1 MAVYDCFTFF
11 NELELLDL
19 RLYLLNNVVDYFVI
33 VEMNK
38 TFRGKDKEYIFEK
51 NKDKYEKYINK
62 IVYIKIEDVPKYDD
76 TIYVKEENNIIARDW
91 TLEFFQRNAII
102 KGLKKCKPSD
112 IIMISDIDEIP
123 SPLVLDDILNKSVY
137 IKRKKHLRAKIK
149 LVKRLFKINPFYL
162 FKNLK
167 VKDIIDL
174 MPISL
179 EQDMYYYY
187 LNGKLNNKWYGT
199 VICKYK
205 NLKSP
210 QEMRNNRNK
219 MLTIKNGGWHFS
231 YLGGV
236 DRIIRKMMSIVEGND
251 EKAKEVHIK
260 NCIEKG
266 KDIYGKKHVKINYIN
281 KEEIGI
287 KNIDKYIKKYPYLY
301 KNRTEKLE

>member
-19 RLYLLNNVVDYFVI
+19 RLNLLNNKVDYFVI
-33 VEMNK
+33 VEMNR
-38 TFRGKDKEYIFEK
+38 TQRGEKKEYIFEE
-51 NKDKYEKYINK
+51 NKHKYKRYLNK
-62 IVYIKIEDVPKYDD
+62 IIHIKVDADLLIN
-76 TIYVKEENNIIARDW
+76 IENNIKDGSKNWI
-91 TLEFFQRNAII
+91 LENYQRNCIMR
-102 KGLKKCKPSD
+102 GLKNCNLED
-112 IIMISDIDEIP
+112 IVMISDIDEIP
-123 SPLVLDDILNKSVY
+123 NLPNTLNDILDQNVY
-137 IKRKKHLRAKIK
+137 IKRKKFWRAKIGLINK
-149 LVKRLFKINPFYL
+149 ILKINPLYL
-162 FKNLK
+162 FKTLK
-167 VKDIIDL
+167 VKNIIDL

-236 DRIIRKMMSIVEGND
+236 DRIIRKMISIVEGND